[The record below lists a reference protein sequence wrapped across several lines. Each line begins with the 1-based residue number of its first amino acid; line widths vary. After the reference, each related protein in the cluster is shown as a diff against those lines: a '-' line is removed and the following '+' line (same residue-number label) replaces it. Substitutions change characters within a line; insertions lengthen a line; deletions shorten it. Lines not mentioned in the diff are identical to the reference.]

1 MYGKMTAAQLRTV
14 AEGLGLTPPKFAT
27 KGRLLNDILKKER
40 ADSYTAAQAEQDALP
55 QDADSPG
62 GAYVPNQDLSGSAEP
77 KGAAKAA
84 AFAGKIE
91 EAGWATKISTRPGGG
106 TEALSQRGA
115 ETIEIVWYNGV
126 ITYGNL
132 VHVIGD
138 RTVKLRNVSHALQIA
153 LRTAEEAHK
162 ELARVANSRAFRPAS
177 KAAATATAGP
187 RKVLPFGSEAPA
199 EEISKAVLGKRIVW
213 QNRISGAEESAIASG
228 DPRWVSVREAAG
240 ERVLQFC
247 SANGFRACRLSAI
260 VRVGGRK

>member
-1 MYGKMTAAQLRTV
+1 MYGKMTVAQLRTV
-14 AEGLGLTPPKFAT
+14 AEGLGLTPPKSAA
-27 KGRLLNDILKKER
+27 KGRLLNDILEAER
-40 ADSYTAAQAEQDALP
+40 AREVEATPAPAKTPKAKADAI
-55 QDADSPG
+55 
-62 GAYVPNQDLSGSAEP
+62 EP

-91 EAGWATKISTRPGGG
+91 GAGWKTEISTRPGGG
-106 TEALSQRGA
+106 TEALAQRGA
-115 ETIEIVWYNGV
+115 ETIEIVWYSGV

-162 ELARVANSRAFRPAS
+162 EFARVANSRAFRPAP
-177 KAAATATAGP
+177 KAAATATAG
-187 RKVLPFGSEAPA
+187 RKALPFGAEAPA

-213 QNRISGAEESAIASG
+213 LNRISGMEESAVASG

-247 SANGFRACRLSAI
+247 SVNGFRACRLSAI